1 MSYEIVRSVRYDRN
15 ENKVFIECAS
25 NNVRPLSF
33 SQCVISDS
41 DSLRQLFNA
50 LLDGDFQ
57 LRKTNGTKKIRTA
70 FEAVREEEQ
79 KRYGRTLNQYAEL
92 NAMLN
97 MLDNEFS
104 KKEVYWSRWLELKE
118 RFTNTD
124 RNNLND
130 VMRIWWRSRDIGIFS
145 LDDKRS
151 MEFDIRNKDIN
162 SLYEL
167 FKDNV
172 LK

>member
-25 NNVRPLSF
+25 NNVRPLLF

-57 LRKTNGTKKIRTA
+57 LLKTNGTKKVRTA
-70 FEAVREEEQ
+70 FDAVREEEQ

-92 NAMLN
+92 TAILK
-97 MLDNEFS
+97 MLDDEFS
-104 KKEVYWSRWLELKE
+104 RKEVTDAWWLELKE
-118 RFTNTD
+118 RFAYTD
-124 RNNLND
+124 LNNLND
-130 VMRIWWRSRDIGIFS
+130 VMRIWWKLRDNGIFT
-145 LDDKRS
+145 LDDKWE
-151 MEFDIRNKDIN
+151 METIVKNNEIN

-167 FKDNV
+167 FKEKI
-172 LK
+172 L